1 MRTVHQLE
9 ALSGWAG
16 PSGLPLDLR
25 WHLALWTVLGTAWLA
40 IVLNPSLPV
49 AARDPALATLIATL
63 ASSVG
68 LALMQLGRTRFLVLG
83 HRIDLFAGVAFGVLA
98 LANVIQLLGLLFGPD
113 SFGLRGGPP
122 LVLLL
127 YVLAPVLLVAG
138 LFGVDVTVPP
148 PRRGAGWWRLVGL
161 LVIAIVLSALA
172 AGALGGMAVPL
183 LMDAGAQAVLV
194 AGQPV
199 QDILRGQSPWVLL
212 PDSLSAGLL
221 LVAAIGY
228 LRVARHRAEPQVG
241 WLALALTL
249 LFFGQ
254 AHALLFP
261 PVTVDY
267 VSSGDLCELAGFCVL
282 LSSLVSNLGDEIAHR
297 ASHEE
302 RLRLSRELH
311 DGLAQQLALLH
322 IRLGASLNEPCAAAA
337 HARDMEFAARQ
348 VEAAL
353 LEARQA
359 ITALRVGAL
368 SWDEFTGTLGSYV
381 DEFADN
387 HQVDVRLAI
396 SGAAPDV
403 DAALQAEILRI
414 LHEAF
419 SNALRH
425 GGAQHIGVSLE
436 ATEGWLELRVE
447 DDGSGL
453 PAETTL
459 RSRASSPSGGVGLT
473 SMAERVQR
481 RGGHLAVTNGSAR
494 GVSVDARLPLT
505 SRA

>member
-1 MRTVHQLE
+1 
-9 ALSGWAG
+9 
-16 PSGLPLDLR
+16 
-25 WHLALWTVLGTAWLA
+25 
-40 IVLNPSLPV
+40 
-49 AARDPALATLIATL
+49 
-63 ASSVG
+63 
-68 LALMQLGRTRFLVLG
+68 
-83 HRIDLFAGVAFGVLA
+83 
-98 LANVIQLLGLLFGPD
+98 
-113 SFGLRGGPP
+113 
-122 LVLLL
+122 
-127 YVLAPVLLVAG
+127 
-138 LFGVDVTVPP
+138 
-148 PRRGAGWWRLVGL
+148 
-161 LVIAIVLSALA
+161 
-172 AGALGGMAVPL
+172 
-183 LMDAGAQAVLV
+183 
-194 AGQPV
+194 
-199 QDILRGQSPWVLL
+199 
-212 PDSLSAGLL
+212 
-221 LVAAIGY
+221 VAAIGY

-267 VSSGDLCELAGFCVL
+267 VSSGDLCELAGFCIL

-311 DGLAQQLALLH
+311 DGLAQQLALLN
-322 IRLGASLNEPCAAAA
+322 IRLGASVNEPCTAPA

-368 SWDEFTGTLGSYV
+368 SWDEFTATLGSYV

-453 PAETTL
+453 ATEASL
-459 RSRASSPSGGVGLT
+459 RSRAASGGVGLA

-481 RGGHLAVTNGSAR
+481 RGGQLAVTNGIPR

>member
-1 MRTVHQLE
+1 
-9 ALSGWAG
+9 
-16 PSGLPLDLR
+16 
-25 WHLALWTVLGTAWLA
+25 
-40 IVLNPSLPV
+40 
-49 AARDPALATLIATL
+49 
-63 ASSVG
+63 
-68 LALMQLGRTRFLVLG
+68 
-83 HRIDLFAGVAFGVLA
+83 
-98 LANVIQLLGLLFGPD
+98 
-113 SFGLRGGPP
+113 
-122 LVLLL
+122 
-127 YVLAPVLLVAG
+127 
-138 LFGVDVTVPP
+138 
-148 PRRGAGWWRLVGL
+148 
-161 LVIAIVLSALA
+161 
-172 AGALGGMAVPL
+172 VPL
-183 LMDAGAQAVLV
+183 LMDATAQRMLL

-212 PDSLSAGLL
+212 LDGLSAGLL

-228 LRVARHRAEPQVG
+228 LRVARRLAEPQVG

-249 LFFGQ
+249 LFFSQ

-261 PVTVDY
+261 PLTVDY
-267 VSSGDLCELAGFCVL
+267 VSSGDLCELVGFCVL
-282 LSSLVSNLGDEIAHR
+282 LSSLVSRLGDEIAHR
-297 ASHEE
+297 ASHDE

-322 IRLGASLNEPCAAAA
+322 IRLGASSSEPCATPA

-368 SWDEFTGTLGSYV
+368 SWEEFTATLGSYV

-396 SGAAPDV
+396 AGAAPDI

-436 ATEGWLELRVE
+436 ATDGWLELRVE

-453 PAETTL
+453 PGD
-459 RSRASSPSGGVGLT
+459 ASTRNRGPSLSTGVGLA

-481 RGGHLAVTNGSAR
+481 RGGQLAVTNGLLR

>member
-1 MRTVHQLE
+1 LHV
-9 ALSGWAG
+9 AVWA
-16 PSGLPLDLR
+16 
-25 WHLALWTVLGTAWLA
+25 VLGAVSLT
-40 IVLNPSLPV
+40 IVLNPILPV
-49 AARDPALATLIATL
+49 AARDPFLATLIATL

-68 LALMQLGRTRFLVLG
+68 LALMQLGRARFLVLG
-83 HRIDLFAGVAFGVLA
+83 ERIDLFAGVAFGVLA
-98 LANVIQLLGLLFGPD
+98 IANVIQLGGLLVA
-113 SFGLRGGPP
+113 SSTFGLRGGAP
-122 LVLLL
+122 LILVL

-138 LFGVDVTVPP
+138 LFRVDASETVPP
-148 PRRGAGWWRLVGL
+148 ASRRTVWWQLIGLVGL
-161 LVIAIVLSALA
+161 IVLAAAVA
-172 AGALGGMAVPL
+172 AGALGGGAVPL
-183 LMDAGAQAVLV
+183 LMDSAAQAMLV

-212 PDSLSAGLL
+212 LDSVSAGLL

-228 LRVARHRAEPQVG
+228 LRVARKRAEPQVG
-241 WLALALTL
+241 WLALALSL
-249 LFFGQ
+249 LFFAQ

-267 VSSGDLCELAGFCVL
+267 VSSGDLCELVGFCVL
-282 LSSLVSNLGDEIAHR
+282 LSSLVSRLGDEIAHR
-297 ASHEE
+297 ASHDE

-322 IRLGASLNEPCAAAA
+322 IRLGSSLREPCSTPA

-368 SWDEFTGTLGSYV
+368 SWDEFTATLGSYV

-396 SGAAPDV
+396 SGTAPDI

-436 ATEGWLELRVE
+436 ATDGWLELRVE

-453 PAETTL
+453 PTEATL
-459 RSRASSPSGGVGLT
+459 RSRAPASSGGVGLA

-481 RGGHLAVTNGSAR
+481 RGGQLAVTNGLRR
-494 GVSVDARLPLT
+494 GVAVDARLPLT

>member
-1 MRTVHQLE
+1 
-9 ALSGWAG
+9 
-16 PSGLPLDLR
+16 
-25 WHLALWTVLGTAWLA
+25 
-40 IVLNPSLPV
+40 
-49 AARDPALATLIATL
+49 
-63 ASSVG
+63 
-68 LALMQLGRTRFLVLG
+68 
-83 HRIDLFAGVAFGVLA
+83 
-98 LANVIQLLGLLFGPD
+98 
-113 SFGLRGGPP
+113 
-122 LVLLL
+122 
-127 YVLAPVLLVAG
+127 
-138 LFGVDVTVPP
+138 
-148 PRRGAGWWRLVGL
+148 
-161 LVIAIVLSALA
+161 
-172 AGALGGMAVPL
+172 
-183 LMDAGAQAVLV
+183 
-194 AGQPV
+194 
-199 QDILRGQSPWVLL
+199 
-212 PDSLSAGLL
+212 
-221 LVAAIGY
+221 
-228 LRVARHRAEPQVG
+228 VG

-322 IRLGASLNEPCAAAA
+322 IRLGASLNEPCTAAA

-368 SWDEFTGTLGSYV
+368 SWEEFTATLGSYV

-396 SGAAPDV
+396 SGGAPDV

-453 PAETTL
+453 ATEASL
-459 RSRASSPSGGVGLT
+459 RSRGASGGVGLA

-481 RGGHLAVTNGSAR
+481 RGGQLAVTNGVPR

-505 SRA
+505 GRA